1 MDRRSALGPTRFL
14 LIRELIPSLLL
25 HSGWAAA
32 AAQGIPDNPLDID
45 FGKWEIQLRKGS
57 LPLAVLASLWNS
69 ELYGLEILRRLEQ
82 IANFTV
88 AEGTIYPI
96 LNRLKTAGFIESDWV
111 EAEAGHPRKYFRLT
125 VSGRRYVI
133 GLSGA
138 WHEFARGMTQ
148 LLVPLEARVHRKRR
162 AS

>member
-1 MDRRSALGPTRFL
+1 MYRVMSVSD
-14 LIRELIPSLLL
+14 
-25 HSGWAAA
+25 
-32 AAQGIPDNPLDID
+32 DPLEVDL
-45 FGKWEIQLRKGS
+45 GKWEIQLRKGS
-57 LPLAVLASLWNS
+57 LSLAVLASLRNG

-88 AEGTIYPI
+88 AEGTIYPL

-125 VSGRRYVI
+125 VGGRRYLI
-133 GLSGA
+133 GLSRT
-138 WHEFARGMTQ
+138 WHEFARGMNQ
-148 LLVPLEARVHRKRR
+148 LLAPLEPRVRGKRR